1 MNDKGLINFRD
12 IGGLRVPTGVLR
24 PGYFYRSGQISDITS
39 EQSAFLQD
47 ECRIGDV
54 YDFRSTD
61 EVEQAPDTILGHAK
75 YYHID
80 ILSDKTANGAS
91 LGAMITDGSQVHQNM
106 LKTYESIVLS
116 QSAQNGYHD
125 FMMGLLSDNA
135 PILFHCFAGKD
146 RTGFAA
152 AVILRVAGA
161 NEQQIMD
168 DYMITN
174 KLRVQANKDILNRFK
189 DEMNQ
194 QQLDNLHTALMV
206 DSAYLK
212 HAQDVLLDHFGTFD
226 DYLENGLGLP
236 SDYIAQFRNKFV
248 NKS

>member
-12 IGGLRVPTGVLR
+12 IGGLKVPAGVLQT
-24 PGYFYRSGQISDITS
+24 GYFFRSGAIAGITQ
-39 EQSAFLQD
+39 EQSAFLRD

-61 EVEQAPDTILGHAK
+61 EVRQAPDTQVSGTT

-80 ILSDKTANGAS
+80 ILSDKTSNGAS
-91 LGAMITDGSQVHQNM
+91 LGSMITSGNKVHENM

-116 QSAQNGYHD
+116 KSAQKGYHD
-125 FMMGLLSDNA
+125 FMMGLLADNA

-152 AVILRVAGA
+152 AVILRIAGA
-161 NEQQIMD
+161 NDQQIMD
-168 DYMITN
+168 DYLLTN
-174 KLRVQANKDILNRFK
+174 KLRVQANQDILNRFK

-194 QQLDNLHTALMV
+194 QQLDNLHVALMV
-206 DSAYLK
+206 DSDYLK
-212 HAQDVLLDHFGTFD
+212 HANDILLERFGTFD
-226 DYLENGLGLP
+226 HYLKNGLQLP
-236 SDYIAQFRNKFV
+236 SDYVAQFRNKFV
-248 NKS
+248 VE